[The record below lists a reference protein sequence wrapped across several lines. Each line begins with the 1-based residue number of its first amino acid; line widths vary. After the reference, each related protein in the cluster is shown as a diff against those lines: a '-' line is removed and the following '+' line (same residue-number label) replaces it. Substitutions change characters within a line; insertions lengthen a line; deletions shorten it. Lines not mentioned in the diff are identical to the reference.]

1 MSRTVTVVLVDAA
14 GRPLGALPP
23 FEVPD
28 PWWQQVASVV
38 DGARRRHGVDVAV
51 LRLLDADRP
60 HPPGGHV
67 RYLAQLLGPPAGHG
81 RSERGPAGHGTPE
94 RDAGGWGTSGR
105 GPAGHGTPERD
116 AAGGVPLEPAAVD
129 LAPHPLRQPWA
140 EPGGPARSVAWAT
153 EELRRLGRPVTAVAQ
168 QRTWNLSAIWRL
180 DTPHGPAWLKQ
191 LPVFARHEPTVL
203 TWLATLPALPPS
215 ASPTDQGVCVS
226 GDLPA
231 DTNSLTTGA
240 GVGPVV
246 LAVGGEGRVLVAD
259 VRGEDRYGAGE
270 AERAGIA
277 VAHHAVQVRAVGA
290 VDRLVADG
298 VPDLRGVRP
307 AGWIRARLAGH
318 DVSVA
323 ARLLDG
329 LDERLR
335 RVRDCG
341 LPDTLVHGDL
351 HPGNVRGDGTHAV
364 TIDWADAFVGHPAF
378 DILRLTEGLDDPAAA
393 RLVEAWADRWR
404 ADAPGCDP
412 RRALDLLRPVAP
424 LRLAAVYAMFL
435 AGIEPAEHPYHV
447 HDVPA
452 ALAQAAAEA
461 RR

>member
-23 FEVPD
+23 FDVPD

-38 DGARRRHGVDVAV
+38 DGARHRHGVDVAV

-67 RYLAQLLGPPAGHG
+67 RYLAQLTEA
-81 RSERGPAGHGTPE
+81 SAV
-94 RDAGGWGTSGR
+94 
-105 GPAGHGTPERD
+105 
-116 AAGGVPLEPAAVD
+116 AAAAPVMPLAPVAVD

-140 EPGGPARSVAWAT
+140 QPGGPARSVAWAT
-153 EELRRLGRPVTAVAQ
+153 DELRRLGRPVTAVAQ

-180 DTPHGPAWLKQ
+180 ETPQGPAWLKE
-191 LPVFARHEPTVL
+191 LPPFAHHEPTVL
-203 TWLATLPALPPS
+203 TWLTNLPLPTS
-215 ASPTDQGVCVS
+215 LVSPVDQGIGVSADLS
-226 GDLPA
+226 GDA
-231 DTNSLTTGA
+231 NSLINDA
-240 GVGPVV
+240 GVGPGV
-246 LAVGGEGRVLVAD
+246 LAVGGEGRVLVEH
-259 VRGEDRYGAGE
+259 VVGEDRYGAGE
-270 AERAGIA
+270 VERAGIA
-277 VAHHAVQVRAVGA
+277 AAHHAVQVRAVGA
-290 VDRLVADG
+290 VDRLVAAG
-298 VPDLRGVRP
+298 VPDLRGARLG
-307 AGWIRARLAGH
+307 GWIRRWLAGH

-323 ARLLDG
+323 AGLLDG

-351 HPGNVRGDGTHAV
+351 HPGNVRGDDTRYV
-364 TIDWADAFVGHPAF
+364 VIDWADAFVGHPAF
-378 DILRLTEGLDDPAAA
+378 DILRLTETLAPATVA
-393 RLVEAWADRWR
+393 RLVDAWADRWR

-412 RRALDLLRPVAP
+412 LRAVDLLRPVAP

-435 AGIEPAEHPYHV
+435 AGIEPSEHRYHA
-447 HDVPA
+447 HDVPV